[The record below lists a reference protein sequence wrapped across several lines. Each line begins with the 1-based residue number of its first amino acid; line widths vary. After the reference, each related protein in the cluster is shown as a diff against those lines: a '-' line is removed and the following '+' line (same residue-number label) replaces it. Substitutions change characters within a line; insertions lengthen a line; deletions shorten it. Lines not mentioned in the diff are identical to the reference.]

1 MKYLNITINCTLR
14 ESTSSKYRV
23 VQAKKYKY
31 NHTSRNSN
39 QSKNIP
45 GITPTSI
52 CRCTTKG
59 RESLDRTC
67 LWKQQ
72 AWAGRGKWIQLWN
85 LLQEY
90 VLNTFYAEGRLKN
103 ESLNKEIKKITQ
115 LKSKKTRQISLY
127 FRLPLRIVL
136 EIFIYFL

>member
-1 MKYLNITINCTLR
+1 MRSEISYTLTAHYERARHQNIVWFR
-14 ESTSSKYRV
+14 QKR
-23 VQAKKYKY
+23 KYKY

-103 ESLNKEIKKITQ
+103 E
-115 LKSKKTRQISLY
+115 RA
-127 FRLPLRIVL
+127 
-136 EIFIYFL
+136 